1 MSIFKTII
9 GLLAGTFLKDIG
21 DAFDQ
26 NFTTKEEKL
35 KAMAELEQKYNERLK
50 ILAEINDHDS
60 NSFLR
65 SNVRPIL
72 CLIGMITIS
81 IIMVFNIEV
90 DQEIKTVYMSW
101 VGGMISFYFGFREY
115 LKHKDR
121 KSNKKS

>member
-1 MSIFKTII
+1 MSVFKTII

-21 DAFDQ
+21 DAFDK

-50 ILAEINDHDS
+50 ILGEINDHDS

-90 DQEIKTVYMSW
+90 DQELKTVYMSW

-115 LKHKDR
+115 LKHKER
-121 KSNKKS
+121 KSNKK